1 MLSFILAFRNLMG
14 SGKRTWLNVSVLSL
28 AFVVIIFYNGLLE
41 GWNVQARTDTMA
53 WETGN
58 GRLSHPLFDQFDPF
72 TLADSHGKTD
82 DGLLT
87 LLGKDASPVLITQAT
102 AYPNGR
108 LFNVLLKGID
118 TRQTLLSVPVRLM
131 DSLASAG
138 EGGVIPAVIG
148 DRMAKAAKL
157 KAGDMMVVRWRDAN
171 GTFDAREV
179 MIAEVFRTNVPSV
192 DVSQVWIPLEH
203 LREMTS
209 MYGEATY
216 ITLSKEG
223 VAKLN
228 GAVDDKLPASG
239 ELYKGW
245 RYEDEDALMHEIDT
259 VIKAKKGSSTVI
271 SMLLL
276 CIALLAIFDTQIL
289 SIFRRQKEIGTYI
302 ALGMTRL
309 KVVGIFTIEG
319 TIHSVLAI
327 ALGTLWGMPLLKWI
341 QHTGIPMPSNT
352 DQAGLAIADKIV
364 PVYSAGMLLA
374 TVLLVVISS
383 LVVSYIPARK
393 ISKMKPTEALKGK
406 LV

>member
-1 MLSFILAFRNLMG
+1 MG

-72 TLADSHGKTD
+72 TLDDSHGKTD

-108 LFNVLLKGID
+108 LFNILLKGID

-228 GAVDDKLPASG
+228 GAGEGKLPVSG

>member
-82 DGLLT
+82 RPLLDM
-87 LLGKDASPVLITQAT
+87 LGENGTPVLITQAT

-108 LFNVLLKGID
+108 LLNVLLKGID
-118 TRQTLLSVPVRLM
+118 TKQSVLSVPVRLM

-138 EGGVIPAVIG
+138 EDGLIPAVIG

-157 KAGDMMVVRWRDAN
+157 KAGDLMVVRWRDAN

-179 MIAEVFRTNVPSV
+179 LIAEVFKTNVPSV
-192 DVSQVWIPLEH
+192 DVSQVWIPLEN

-216 ITLSKEG
+216 IILNQKGVDILNASEQYRLPLS
-223 VAKLN
+223 
-228 GAVDDKLPASG
+228 D
-239 ELYKGW
+239 ELYNGW
-245 RYEDEDALMHEIDT
+245 KYEDEAALMHEIDT
-259 VIKAKKGSSTVI
+259 VIKTKKGSSTVI

-309 KVVGIFTIEG
+309 RVVGIFTIEG

>member
-82 DGLLT
+82 KPLLDM
-87 LLGKDASPVLITQAT
+87 LGENGTPVLITQAT

-108 LFNVLLKGID
+108 LLNVLLKGID
-118 TRQTLLSVPVRLM
+118 TKQTVLSVPVRLM

-138 EGGVIPAVIG
+138 EGGLIPAVIG

-157 KAGDMMVVRWRDAN
+157 KAGDLMVVRWRDAN

-179 MIAEVFRTNVPSV
+179 LIAEVFKTNVPSV
-192 DVSQVWIPLEH
+192 DVSQVWIPLEN

-216 ITLSKEG
+216 ITLNQKG
-223 VAKLN
+223 VDILN
-228 GAVDDKLPASG
+228 ASEQYRLPLSG

-245 RYEDEDALMHEIDT
+245 RYEDETALMHEIDT
-259 VIKAKKGSSTVI
+259 VIKTKKGSSTVI

-309 KVVGIFTIEG
+309 RVVGIFTIEG

-383 LVVSYIPARK
+383 LAVSYIPARK